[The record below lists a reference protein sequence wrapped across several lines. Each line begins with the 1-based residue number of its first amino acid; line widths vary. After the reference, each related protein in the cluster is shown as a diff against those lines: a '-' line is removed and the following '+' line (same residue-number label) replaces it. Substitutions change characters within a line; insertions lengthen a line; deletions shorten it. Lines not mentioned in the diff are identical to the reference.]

1 MTNVRKK
8 CHVCWKL
15 NYFKRV
21 CCSVRPR
28 ITSQR
33 KNTKQSPSNPKVE
46 LTKLQLITPLT
57 KRVEEPEE
65 KSSKEEIYCTI
76 LMHCHEAELKI
87 VTGAR
92 CNVEKLNVLKRVRCE
107 QKIDKPK
114 SVKLTAFG
122 VNTMF
127 TLGTVKLN
135 FQINSTQYQLEFH
148 IIDKPVISLLGRND
162 SREMKLIKLN
172 KESTKCRP
180 AVSSKTN
187 F

>member
-1 MTNVRKK
+1 MSNVRKK

-15 NYFKRV
+15 NYFKRA

-33 KNTKQSPSNPKVE
+33 KNTKQSPSNPEVE
-46 LTKLQLITPLT
+46 LTKLQLITLLT
-57 KRVEEPEE
+57 KTVEEPEE

-76 LMHCHEAELKI
+76 WIHCHEPELKI

-92 CNVEKLNVLKRVRCE
+92 CNVIKLNVLKRVRCE

-114 SVKLTAFG
+114 SVKLTPFG
-122 VNTMF
+122 SNTIF

-135 FQINSTQYQLEFH
+135 FQITQRSINLNSILLTSPSYH
-148 IIDKPVISLLGRND
+148 SLDETTRGRW
-162 SREMKLIKLN
+162 SW
-172 KESTKCRP
+172 
-180 AVSSKTN
+180 
-187 F
+187 